1 MYASHIKPVGFVATV
16 EGLGKLRKDKSIR
29 IRMDALEIQ
38 VLNEV
43 SNSLGYRERATT
55 IRWLIK
61 HYNDILAAKNIVD
74 RYKAAKEAED
84 NLKEVVK

>member
-1 MYASHIKPVGFVATV
+1 VATIA
-16 EGLGKLRKDKSIR
+16 GLGRLRKDKTIR

-61 HYNDILAAKNIVD
+61 HYPDITAAKNIVD
-74 RYKAAKEAED
+74 RFKAAKEAED
-84 NLKEVVK
+84 SFKEVIK